1 MEYLSINDAIAADGL
16 RLILVRGM
24 PSPWGQAAKAMI
36 EYKGLDHIVGPQEPG
51 GENSELLAWSGT
63 NSGPV
68 VAWQKEPPLN
78 RWNDILFLLE
88 RLAPEKPLL
97 PVDFDARITAMGLAH
112 EICGELGLGW
122 NYRLTMARPPE
133 GKAPTPFALKYG
145 YNEADGSAAEDRIV
159 RLLGNLTE
167 RVRTQKAAGCDFLLG
182 ETVTAVDFY
191 WAAFSNLIALMS
203 PERCPLH
210 PQVRPRFERVP
221 EAIKAATND
230 DLIAQ
235 RDHIMDTYFRIP
247 MEL

>member
-1 MEYLSINDAIAADGL
+1 M
-16 RLILVRGM
+16 
-24 PSPWGQAAKAMI
+24 
-36 EYKGLDHIVGPQEPG
+36 
-51 GENSELLAWSGT
+51 
-63 NSGPV
+63 
-68 VAWQKEPPLN
+68 
-78 RWNDILFLLE
+78 
-88 RLAPEKPLL
+88 
-97 PVDFDARITAMGLAH
+97 
-112 EICGELGLGW
+112 
-122 NYRLTMARPPE
+122 
-133 GKAPTPFALKYG
+133 
-145 YNEADGSAAEDRIV
+145 

-167 RVRTQKAAGCDFLLG
+167 RVRTQKAAGSDYLLG

-235 RDHIMDTYFRIP
+235 RDYIMDTYFRIP